1 MPKLKTHKGAARR
14 FKATGSG
21 KLVRMKRGSSHLRR
35 KKPRSVRNAYQ
46 DTVSLSPTQTKRV
59 RALIP
64 TAKR

>member
-14 FKATGSG
+14 FRATGSG

-35 KKPRSVRNAYQ
+35 KKSRVVRSAYQ
-46 DTVSLSPTQTKRV
+46 DTVSVSPTQTKRV

-64 TAKR
+64 LAKR